1 MMRDWL
7 SAQALARPDGAAL
20 ITGEATLTYRALHEQ
35 TAVFASRLAAAG
47 VERGMVVGVLLSNRL
62 EAVLAVHAAPRLGV
76 TLALFNTRLTPAEL
90 DGQVRAAMCDFLV
103 CERDTLP
110 AALALPS
117 APRVLCV
124 DPVDDLRPT
133 PIHRLPAQGAAYDER
148 AIDLDAPF
156 AIIFTSGTTGAPRGA
171 VLTYGAFFASAMASA
186 YRIGVLPHDRWLC
199 VLPLYHVGGLSILL
213 RSCLY
218 GTAVDLWQRFD
229 AAAIF
234 ERLRTAPV
242 TLISLVPTMLYRLL
256 EHAGDAPPP
265 HLRLVLLG
273 GAAAPPDLL
282 ERALQSG
289 WPIAAT
295 YGLTEA
301 TSQVATALPDEVRR
315 KPGSVGRPLIFTRV
329 RVVDEQGRDC
339 SPGVYGDILV
349 QGPTLMRGYLGVTPL
364 DANAWFATG
373 DIGYLD
379 ADGDLWVVQRRSDL
393 IISGG
398 ENIYPAE
405 VEQVLRQHPAV
416 ADVAVVGVPSAE
428 WGQQVG
434 AVIVVRDRSVGIEEI
449 LAFSR
454 ARLAGYKQPRIVRIV
469 EELPRTASGKVL
481 RAAVA
486 KALEPCQLPNPQRIG
501 LVLPDFV
508 ASVDPPT

>member
-20 ITGEATLTYRALHEQ
+20 IIGAATLTYRALHEQ
-35 TAVFASRLAAAG
+35 TAAFAARLAAAG

-62 EAVLAVHAAPRLGV
+62 EAALAVHAAPRLGV
-76 TLALFNTRLTPAEL
+76 TLALLNTRLTPAEL
-90 DGQVRAAMCDFLV
+90 DVQARAAGCRVLI

-110 AALALPS
+110 TALALS
-117 APRVLCV
+117 AAPRVVCV
-124 DPVDDLRPT
+124 DPVDDPLLT
-133 PIHRLPAQGAAYDER
+133 PVDRLSGDSAAYREG
-148 AIDLDAPF
+148 AIDLDASF
-156 AIIFTSGTTGAPRGA
+156 AIMFTSGTTGTPRGA
-171 VLTYGAFFASAMASA
+171 VLNYGAFFASAMASA

-199 VLPLYHVGGLSILL
+199 VLPIYHVGGLSILL

-229 AAAIF
+229 APAIM
-234 ERLRTAPV
+234 ERLQSAPV

-256 EHAGDAPPP
+256 EQPGAAPPP

-282 ERALQSG
+282 ERAFQAG
-289 WPIAAT
+289 WPVATT

-301 TSQVATALPDEVRR
+301 ASQVATALPEEVRR

-329 RVVDEQGRDC
+329 RVVDEQGRDQP
-339 SPGVYGDILV
+339 PGVHGDILV
-349 QGPTLMRGYLGVTPL
+349 QGPTLMRGYLGAAPL
-364 DANAWFATG
+364 AADAWFPTG
-373 DIGYLD
+373 DIGCLD
-379 ADGDLWVVQRRSDL
+379 TDGDLWVVQRRSDL

-434 AVIVVRDRSVGIEEI
+434 AAIVLRDPAVSIEDI

-454 ARLAGYKQPRIVRIV
+454 TRLAGYKRPRLVRIV
-469 EELPRTASGKVL
+469 DELPRTASGKVL
-481 RAAVA
+481 RAAV
-486 KALEPCQLPNPQRIG
+486 
-501 LVLPDFV
+501 
-508 ASVDPPT
+508 VDLLKVKG

>member
-7 SAQALARPDGAAL
+7 SAQVQARPDGAAL
-20 ITGEATLTYRALHEQ
+20 LVGEATLTYRALHEQ
-35 TAVFASRLAAAG
+35 TAAFAARLAAAG
-47 VERGMVVGVLLSNRL
+47 VERGTVVGVLLSNRL
-62 EAVLAVHAAPRLGV
+62 EAVLAIHAAPRLGV
-76 TLALFNTRLTPAEL
+76 TLALFNTRLTAAEL
-90 DGQVRAAMCDFLV
+90 DVQVRAAECRVLV

-124 DPVDDLRPT
+124 DPVDNPRLT
-133 PIHRLPAQGAAYDER
+133 PIDRLAGDGAAYCEG

-156 AIIFTSGTTGAPRGA
+156 VIIFTSGTTGTPRGA
-171 VLTYGAFFASAMASA
+171 VLPYGAFFASAMASA
-186 YRIGVLPHDRWLC
+186 YRIGVVPHDRWLC
-199 VLPLYHVGGLSILL
+199 VLPNYHVGGLSILL

-229 AAAIF
+229 APAIM
-234 ERLRTAPV
+234 ERLRRAPV

-256 EHAGDAPPP
+256 EQAGTAPP

-282 ERALQSG
+282 ERALEAG
-289 WPIAAT
+289 WPIATT

-301 TSQVATALPDEVRR
+301 ASQVATALPEEVRR

-329 RVVDEQGRDC
+329 RVVDDQERDQ
-339 SPGVYGDILV
+339 PPNVYGDIVV
-349 QGPTLMRGYLGVTPL
+349 QGPTLMRGYLGAMPL
-364 DANAWFATG
+364 AADAWLPTG

-405 VEQVLRQHPAV
+405 VEQALRQHPAV

-434 AVIVVRDRSVGIEEI
+434 AAIVLRDPTASVADI

-454 ARLAGYKQPRIVRIV
+454 TRLAGYKQPRLIRIV
-469 EELPRTASGKVL
+469 EELPRTVSGKVL
-481 RAAVA
+481 RAAVTELLQA
-486 KALEPCQLPNPQRIG
+486 
-501 LVLPDFV
+501 
-508 ASVDPPT
+508 PT

>member
-7 SAQALARPDGAAL
+7 SAQAQARPEGAAL
-20 ITGEATLTYRALHEQ
+20 IIGDTTLMYRALHEQ
-35 TAVFASRLAAAG
+35 TATFASRLAAAG
-47 VERGMVVGVLLSNRL
+47 VEQGAVVGVLLSNRL
-62 EAVLAVHAAPRLGV
+62 EAALAVHAAPRLGV

-90 DGQVRAAMCDFLV
+90 DAQVRAAACRILV
-103 CERDTLP
+103 CERDTLL

-117 APRVLCV
+117 APHVLCV
-124 DPVDDLRPT
+124 DPVDDPRLT
-133 PIHRLPAQGAAYDER
+133 PVDRISGDSAAYCEG

-156 AIIFTSGTTGAPRGA
+156 VMMFTSGTTGTPRGV

-186 YRIGVLPHDRWLC
+186 YRIGVLPGDRWLC

-229 AAAIF
+229 APAIT
-234 ERLRTAPV
+234 ERLKATPV

-256 EHAGDAPPP
+256 DDAGDAPPN
-265 HLRLVLLG
+265 LRLVLLG
-273 GAAAPPDLL
+273 GAAAPTDLL
-282 ERALQSG
+282 ERALEAG
-289 WPIAAT
+289 WPIATT

-301 TSQVATALPDEVRR
+301 ASQVATALPDEVRR
-315 KPGSVGRPLIFTRV
+315 KPGSVGRPLIFTHV
-329 RVVDEQGRDC
+329 RVTNEQGRDQP
-339 SPGVYGDILV
+339 PGVYGNILV
-349 QGPTLMRGYLGVTPL
+349 RGPTLMRGYLGEAPL
-364 DANAWFATG
+364 DADAWFATG

-405 VEQVLRQHPAV
+405 VEQALRQHPAV

-434 AVIVVRDRSVGIEEI
+434 AAIVLRDPSVSVEAI

-454 ARLAGYKQPRIVRIV
+454 TRLAGYKQPRVVRIV
-469 EELPRTASGKVL
+469 AELPRTASGKIQ
-481 RAAVA
+481 REAVINLL
-486 KALEPCQLPNPQRIG
+486 K
-501 LVLPDFV
+501 V
-508 ASVDPPT
+508 AG

>member
-20 ITGEATLTYRALHEQ
+20 FVGEATLTYRALHEQ
-35 TAVFASRLAAAG
+35 TATFAARLAAAG
-47 VERGMVVGVLLSNRL
+47 VERGTVVGVLLSNRL
-62 EAVLAVHAAPRLGV
+62 EAVLAIHAAPRLGV
-76 TLALFNTRLTPAEL
+76 TLALFNTRLTAAEL
-90 DGQVRAAMCDFLV
+90 DVQVRAAECRVLV

-117 APRVLCV
+117 TPRVLCV
-124 DPVDDLRPT
+124 DPVDNPRLT
-133 PIHRLPAQGAAYDER
+133 PIDRLAGNGAAYCEG

-156 AIIFTSGTTGAPRGA
+156 VIIFTSGTTGTPRGA

-199 VLPLYHVGGLSILL
+199 ALPHYHVGGLSILL

-229 AAAIF
+229 APAIM
-234 ERLRTAPV
+234 EQLRRAPV
-242 TLISLVPTMLYRLL
+242 TLISLAPTMLYRLL
-256 EHAGDAPPP
+256 EQSGVAPP

-282 ERALQSG
+282 ERALEAG
-289 WPIAAT
+289 WPVAAT

-301 TSQVATALPDEVRR
+301 ASQVATALPEEVRR
-315 KPGSVGRPLIFTRV
+315 KPGSVGRPLLFTRV
-329 RVVDEQGRDC
+329 RVVDDQGRDQH
-339 SPGVYGDILV
+339 PNVYGNIVV
-349 QGPTLMRGYLGVTPL
+349 QGPTLMRGYLGAMPL
-364 DANAWFATG
+364 AAEAWFSTG

-379 ADGDLWVVQRRSDL
+379 ADGDLWVVQRRNDL

-434 AVIVVRDRSVGIEEI
+434 AAIVLRDPTASVADI

-454 ARLAGYKQPRIVRIV
+454 TRLAGYKQPRLVRIV
-469 EELPRTASGKVL
+469 EELPRTVSGKVL
-481 RAAVA
+481 RAAVTELLQA
-486 KALEPCQLPNPQRIG
+486 
-501 LVLPDFV
+501 
-508 ASVDPPT
+508 PT

>member
-20 ITGEATLTYRALHEQ
+20 IIGAATLTYRALHEQ
-35 TAVFASRLAAAG
+35 TAAFAARLAAAG

-62 EAVLAVHAAPRLGV
+62 EAALAVHAAPRLGV
-76 TLALFNTRLTPAEL
+76 TLALLNTRLTPAEL
-90 DGQVRAAMCDFLV
+90 DGQVRAAECRVLV
-103 CERDTLP
+103 CERDTLS

-124 DPVDDLRPT
+124 DPVDDPRLT
-133 PIHRLPAQGAAYDER
+133 PINRLSGDSAAYRESD
-148 AIDLDAPF
+148 IDLDAPF
-156 AIIFTSGTTGAPRGA
+156 AIIFTSGTTGTPRGA
-171 VLTYGAFFASAMASA
+171 VLTYRAFFASAMASA

-199 VLPLYHVGGLSILL
+199 VLPIYHVGGLSILL

-218 GTAVDLWQRFD
+218 GTAVDLWRRFD
-229 AAAIF
+229 APAIL
-234 ERLRTAPV
+234 ERLRSAPV
-242 TLISLVPTMLYRLL
+242 TLISLAPTMLYRLL
-256 EHAGDAPPP
+256 EQPDAAPPP

-273 GAAAPPDLL
+273 GAAASPDLL
-282 ERALQSG
+282 ERALEAG
-289 WPIAAT
+289 WPIATT

-301 TSQVATALPDEVRR
+301 ASQVATALPEEVRR

-329 RVVDEQGRDC
+329 RVVDKQGRDQP
-339 SPGVYGDILV
+339 PGVYGDILV
-349 QGPTLMRGYLGVTPL
+349 QSPTLMRGYLGAAPL
-364 DANAWFATG
+364 DADAWFPTG

-416 ADVAVVGVPSAE
+416 ADIAVVGVPSAE

-434 AVIVVRDRSVGIEEI
+434 AAIVLRDPTVSIEEI

-454 ARLAGYKQPRIVRIV
+454 TRLAGYKQTTAPGSGRGRVAAHRVGEGGAGGGGKPV
-469 EELPRTASGKVL
+469 EG
-481 RAAVA
+481 
-486 KALEPCQLPNPQRIG
+486 
-501 LVLPDFV
+501 
-508 ASVDPPT
+508 

>member
-20 ITGEATLTYRALHEQ
+20 IIGEATLTYRALHEQ
-35 TAVFASRLAAAG
+35 TAAFAAHLAAAG
-47 VERGMVVGVLLSNRL
+47 VERGMVVGVLLSNRI
-62 EAVLAVHAAPRLGV
+62 EAALAVHAAPRLGV

-90 DGQVRAAMCDFLV
+90 DVQVRAAECCVLI

-110 AALALPS
+110 AALALS
-117 APRVLCV
+117 AAPRVLCV
-124 DPVDDLRPT
+124 DPVNDP
-133 PIHRLPAQGAAYDER
+133 RLTSIDRFSGDSAAHCEG

-156 AIIFTSGTTGAPRGA
+156 AIMFTSGTTGTPRGA

-199 VLPLYHVGGLSILL
+199 VLPIYHVGGLSILL

-229 AAAIF
+229 APAIM
-234 ERLRTAPV
+234 ERLQSAPV

-256 EHAGDAPPP
+256 EQPGAAPP

-282 ERALQSG
+282 ERALQAG
-289 WPIAAT
+289 WPIATT

-301 TSQVATALPDEVRR
+301 ASQVATALPEEVRR

-329 RVVDEQGRDC
+329 RVVDEQGRDQ

-349 QGPTLMRGYLGVTPL
+349 QSPTLMRGYLGAAPL
-364 DANAWFATG
+364 AAGAWFPTG

-405 VEQVLRQHPAV
+405 VEQALRQHPAV

-434 AVIVVRDRSVGIEEI
+434 AAIVLRDPAVSVEDIV
-449 LAFSR
+449 AFSR
-454 ARLAGYKQPRIVRIV
+454 TRLAGYKQPRVVRIV
-469 EELPRTASGKVL
+469 DELPRTASGKVL
-481 RAAVA
+481 RAAVVNLL
-486 KALEPCQLPNPQRIG
+486 KVEG
-501 LVLPDFV
+501 
-508 ASVDPPT
+508 